1 MAGTLNATRWLGG
14 QIGWNIKCN
23 PLPGGKM
30 VGTTNAARCVTCSS
44 LLVPGLNFLAQ
55 SGRPMNN

>member
-1 MAGTLNATRWLGG
+1 MQPVGWEARLAGTLNATRCLEA
-14 QIGWNIKCN
+14 K
-23 PLPGGKM
+23 LA
-30 VGTTNAARCVTCSS
+30 GTTNAARCVTCSG